1 MPLGFSTAPFGCDR
15 SGATVSV
22 QTAFMSEFTA
32 EIVAS
37 SECKDVRLE
46 GSVVSAQEQS
56 SSVTMLNA
64 FPYDQTH
71 GKLK

>member
-1 MPLGFSTAPFGCDR
+1 MPLGFSTV
-15 SGATVSV
+15 SILLSTISV
-22 QTAFMSEFTA
+22 QTTFMSEFMA
-32 EIVAS
+32 DVAS
-37 SECKDVRLE
+37 SERKDVKLE

-71 GKLK
+71 KKLK